1 MGIIKTIKRRFI
13 SLNNLF
19 SKNHLLKDKRIIIT
33 GSNTGIGLEL
43 VKKLV
48 NDNNIFALVN
58 HKKNNLDEIKSKNMK
73 IIQKDFSDLDFN
85 PFFKK
90 EIIEFNPNILINCA
104 ANFGPTNQNLE
115 QVKIDEFKK
124 IININAFAPLRL
136 IQILEQSKELNII
149 ANITSGMASL
159 KNNKSGGY
167 YYYRASKTLLNSI
180 SRNLFFDLDKK
191 NINIFTIQ
199 PGNVKTKMNSSGI
212 MTTDMS
218 SQKIINILYVNDAK
232 LSGKLIDYNSKILA
246 W

>member
-13 SLNNLF
+13 NVSDFF
-19 SKNHLLKDKRIIIT
+19 SKKHSLKDKKIIIT
-33 GSNTGIGLEL
+33 GSNSGIGLEL

-48 NDNNIFALVN
+48 NNNIIIALVN
-58 HKKNNLDEIKSKNMK
+58 QKKDNLNEIKSKNIK
-73 IIQKDFSDLDFN
+73 IVQNNFSDLDFD
-85 PFFKK
+85 PYFKK

-104 ANFGPTNQNLE
+104 ANFGPKNQNLE
-115 QVKIDEFKK
+115 QIEIDDFKK

-136 IQILEQSKELNII
+136 IQILEQCKNVNII

-191 NINIFTIQ
+191 SINIFTIQ

-212 MTTDMS
+212 ITAEMS
-218 SQKIINILYVNDAK
+218 SQKIINILSTNDTK
-232 LSGKLIDYNSKILA
+232 FSGKLIDINSKILD